1 MSPRTTE
8 RLKRTARTF
17 KNGDDSLFDIIG
29 AVIEWFADQDPN
41 TQARVLL
48 HGFHPELANV
58 PKAPQELSEKQDA
71 QALGLPKESPSLD
84 A

>member
-1 MSPRTTE
+1 MAFVVNGEKIEDSAIKQEVE
-8 RLKRTARTF
+8 RLRPDYER
-17 KNGDDSLFDIIG
+17 
-29 AVIEWFADQDPN
+29 VFADQDPN